1 MFTLHVLTRTGSFN
15 VHIPISYN
23 IHSNSVIRNR
33 PLVLVLLRGSAFDH
47 NFIPHSGQHFYKSI
61 NSHAVSGQAA
71 THCGLCFI
79 ANCFG
84 KLGLVPAKCF
94 HGFFYNVFLVHES
107 TSRYFNNA
115 NIIFWRYRQAAFC
128 ILLFLLSHRM
138 QRHRRFFSA
147 RVHKCRRYP
156 FQHEF
161 PRRRVAL
168 RPYPRIMPMIPLR
181 VLSKEQEHGRSCSF
195 DKEIFQLPLSGVNSS

>member
-1 MFTLHVLTRTGSFN
+1 MLTLHSLTHTGSFN
-15 VHIPISYN
+15 DHIPISYN

-61 NSHAVSGQAA
+61 NSHAISSQAT

-94 HGFFYNVFLVHES
+94 HGFFYNVFFVHES
-107 TSRYFNNA
+107 TSLYFNNTISCFGVIA
-115 NIIFWRYRQAAFC
+115 KLFFVFYSSFSVTGCNVTGVSSPLAFTNVGATHFSTSFLAAGS
-128 ILLFLLSHRM
+128 LF
-138 QRHRRFFSA
+138 A
-147 RVHKCRRYP
+147 P
-156 FQHEF
+156 
-161 PRRRVAL
+161 
-168 RPYPRIMPMIPLR
+168 I
-181 VLSKEQEHGRSCSF
+181 QELC
-195 DKEIFQLPLSGVNSS
+195 Q

>member
-1 MFTLHVLTRTGSFN
+1 MFTLHSLTHAGSFN
-15 VHIPISYN
+15 DHVPISYN

-61 NSHAVSGQAA
+61 NSHAISSQAA

-79 ANCFG
+79 PRSFG

-94 HGFFYNVFLVHES
+94 HGFFYNVF
-107 TSRYFNNA
+107 
-115 NIIFWRYRQAAFC
+115 
-128 ILLFLLSHRM
+128 
-138 QRHRRFFSA
+138 

-168 RPYPRIMPMIPLR
+168 RPYPRIMPMIPLH

-195 DKEIFQLPLSGVNSS
+195 DKGIFQLPLSGVNSS

>member
-1 MFTLHVLTRTGSFN
+1 MFTLHGITHTGSFN
-15 VHIPISYN
+15 DHIPISYN

-47 NFIPHSGQHFYKSI
+47 NFIPHSGQHFYEGV
-61 NSHAVSGQAA
+61 NSHAVSGQA
-71 THCGLCFI
+71 TTNCGLCFI

-115 NIIFWRYRQAAFC
+115 ISYFDVIVKLFFC
-128 ILLFLLSHRM
+128 ILLFLLSYRM
-138 QRHRRFFSA
+138 QCHRRFFSA
-147 RVHKCRRYP
+147 LVHECRRYP

-168 RPYPRIMPMIPLR
+168 RPYPRIMPMTPLR

>member
-1 MFTLHVLTRTGSFN
+1 MFTLHSLTHAGSFN

-61 NSHAVSGQAA
+61 NSHAISSQAT

-84 KLGLVPAKCF
+84 KLGLIPAKCF
-94 HGFFYNVFLVHES
+94 HGFFYNVFL
-107 TSRYFNNA
+107 
-115 NIIFWRYRQAAFC
+115 
-128 ILLFLLSHRM
+128 
-138 QRHRRFFSA
+138 
-147 RVHKCRRYP
+147 VHKCRRYP

-181 VLSKEQEHGRSCSF
+181 ILSKEQEHGRSCSF
-195 DKEIFQLPLSGVNSS
+195 DKGIFQLPLSGVNSS